1 MRSRFTLTL
10 IDTARAN
17 LDSLPEADKDTR
29 EVSLREAIRALTP
42 TLRKLERRGYSSQ
55 KLVKLLAEQNI
66 HVSLSSLK
74 DYLGDKA
81 SKRPGRGQPAGH
93 PTTTPTPAA
102 SPEASSRS
110 ESRAATA
117 PVTAGSREPRDGGNA
132 SATNGSGRA
141 ATTRT

>member
-42 TLRKLERRGYSSQ
+42 TLRKLERRGYSRQ
-55 KLVKLLAEQNI
+55 KLVELLAEQNI

-81 SKRPGRGQPAGH
+81 SKRPGRSQPAGQ
-93 PTTTPTPAA
+93 PTPTPAA
-102 SPEASSRS
+102 SPEASSRAGV
-110 ESRAATA
+110 AASSSARDRRQPGA
-117 PVTAGSREPRDGGNA
+117 PRRRQRER
-132 SATNGSGRA
+132 RE
-141 ATTRT
+141 R

>member
-42 TLRKLERRGYSSQ
+42 TLRKLERRGYSRQ
-55 KLVKLLAEQNI
+55 KLVELLAEQYI

-81 SKRPGRGQPAGH
+81 SKRPGRRQPAGQ
-93 PTTTPTPAA
+93 PTPTPAA
-102 SPEASSRS
+102 SPEASSRP
-110 ESRAATA
+110 ESRPAAA

-132 SATNGSGRA
+132 SAANGSGRA